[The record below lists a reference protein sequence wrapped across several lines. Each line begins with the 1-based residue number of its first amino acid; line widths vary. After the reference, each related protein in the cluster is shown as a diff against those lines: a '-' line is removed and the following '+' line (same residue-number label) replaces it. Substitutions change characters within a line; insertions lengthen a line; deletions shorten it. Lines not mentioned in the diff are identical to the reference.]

1 MFSILGAG
9 LFITIWWTVI
19 FAVLPFG
26 VKSQSESGVVVSGS
40 EPGAPQQFQMLRVV
54 LITTVIAIAVWLGVF
69 TVIELGLV
77 DLDAWSKRLLG

>member
-26 VKSQSESGVVVSGS
+26 VKSQSESGVVIAGS
-40 EPGAPQQFQMLRVV
+40 EPGAPEKFQMLRVV
-54 LITTVIAIAVWLGVF
+54 LITTVVAIVVWLGVF
-69 TVIELGLV
+69 SVIELGLV
-77 DLDAWSKRLLG
+77 DLDLWSKHLIG